1 LCASSPFLFFLL
13 GWKKEEKRRKKS
25 AQKTNR
31 ARVRTYTEKKTNL
44 FSLSSAACVIYT
56 KTVLAALSLFS
67 AERGARDTSTFLSL
81 NNLHRAARVLR
92 KTRVFIKEER
102 EDDDAA

>member
-1 LCASSPFLFFLL
+1 VRRPLFFFFFL
-13 GWKKEEKRRKKS
+13 GGRKKKKEEKSPHK
-25 AQKTNR
+25 NR
-31 ARVRTYTEKKTNL
+31 TRVRVFTSSYTEKKPI

>member
-1 LCASSPFLFFLL
+1 VRRPLFFFFFL
-13 GWKKEEKRRKKS
+13 GKEKKKKEEKSPHKKRTEH
-25 AQKTNR
+25 AF
-31 ARVRTYTEKKTNL
+31 VRTQKKKPI